1 MKNTI
6 KDIILKGITL
16 IAVMLVLVGMT
27 ADGPILE
34 SELFFVPGVMA
45 LAGMAWIGLFCKA
58 NEAKLMKWLNE

>member
-34 SELFFVPGVMA
+34 SNLWFVPGIMA
-45 LAGMAWIGLFCKA
+45 LAGMIWIGLFYKA
-58 NEAKLMKWLNE
+58 NEAKFMKWWEE